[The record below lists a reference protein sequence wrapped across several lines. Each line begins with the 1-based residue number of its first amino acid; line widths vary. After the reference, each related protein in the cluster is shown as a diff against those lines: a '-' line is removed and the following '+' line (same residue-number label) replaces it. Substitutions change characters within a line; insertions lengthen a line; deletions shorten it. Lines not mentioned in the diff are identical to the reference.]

1 MQATC
6 RYSGLSFRTEYFPFT
21 FKNST
26 QHHPVFDIPFP
37 DLLNLSNDWLS
48 DRYTLIDRRLIF
60 LALLKST
67 DLIQF
72 RTYARPTDSTIA
84 ANMDAAIEWAG
95 FIHGLK
101 SPEQLACLPRFIIT
115 SDTASLITIDGW
127 FDTWRDAIAE
137 YKDNYRSYN
146 AAQMQVRRED
156 ALARVIKDEN
166 KHIESYARSLAEW
179 ASIAASFPT
188 GLVPNPFA
196 SGESISLS
204 AYWQDIIRKCA
215 SRTYQIWRLNR
226 TDLDELIEHLEFNLP
241 HGTIVAHEVMHLVRT
256 AAARHDSALGLAT
269 IDSPAFTLLD
279 ENDNVEKANILAA
292 AAQAPSVK
300 PKPEDYPTRAGF
312 VLARARWNLAQKVGA
327 ANNAA
332 KEMGL

>member
-6 RYSGLSFRTEYFPFT
+6 RYSGIPFRTEYFPYSFR
-21 FKNST
+21 NSS
-26 QHHPVFDIPFP
+26 QHHPVFDIPTS
-37 DLLNLSNDWLS
+37 DLLEIASNWMDQKYDLTS
-48 DRYTLIDRRLIF
+48 RRLLF
-60 LALLKST
+60 LALIRST
-67 DLIQF
+67 GLVQF
-72 RTYARPTDSTIA
+72 RTYARPLDATIH
-84 ANMDAAIEWAG
+84 ANMDLATEWAA

-101 SPEQLACLPRFIIT
+101 SEEQLACLPRYVVSADNST
-115 SDTASLITIDGW
+115 LVTIDGW
-127 FDTWRDAIAE
+127 FSTWADAITE
-137 YKDNYRSYN
+137 YKDQYKSYN

-166 KHIESYARSLAEW
+166 KHIESYSRSLAEW
-179 ASIAASFPT
+179 ASIASDFPT

-196 SGESISLS
+196 SGESISLT

-241 HGTIVAHEVMHLVRT
+241 HGTIVAHEVMQLVRQ
-256 AAARHDSALGLAT
+256 AAARHDSALGIAT

-279 ENDNVEKANILAA
+279 ENENIEKANILAA
-292 AAQAPSVK
+292 AAQAPAVE
-300 PKPEDYPTRAGF
+300 PNPADYPSRAGY
-312 VLARARWNLAQKVGA
+312 VLARARWNLAQSVNA
-327 ANNAA
+327 ANAAA